1 MGGGMTKR
9 SQVNVR
15 SQPVV
20 GGVDP
25 LRPLDTILSPPLHCC
40 AGWYF
45 TSSITPARPHSH
57 STHNGYGIP
66 LFTEHIKVAQVRL
79 SSRPGHRTLSA
90 PLSAPAIKLLRT
102 FHKTMSP
109 HTFKYQLYLQVM
121 KPVLTTLLLIL

>member
-1 MGGGMTKR
+1 MTKR

-20 GGVDP
+20 GGGGVDP

-40 AGWYF
+40 CAGWYF
-45 TSSITPARPHSH
+45 TSSITPARPHSR
-57 STHNGYGIP
+57 SAHNGYGIP

-79 SSRPGHRTLSA
+79 SSRAGHRT
-90 PLSAPAIKLLRT
+90 LSAPAIKLLRT

-109 HTFKYQLYLQVM
+109 HTFQYQLYLQVM
-121 KPVLTTLLLIL
+121 KPVLTTITDLRNC